1 MTIRPD
7 HDPRIDAAIDAVAR
21 NMTEG
26 APASDFNARVLA
38 RIRERRPGW
47 RSPWV
52 LPPLAAA
59 AVLLL
64 VLALDHARLAI
75 RPDTGRTG
83 APADLSGRSGGG
95 QSPAP
100 QSPPAGAAAPAQEP
114 GQHEQA
120 SDRPPA
126 PRFAPGRRPAPHGG
140 GRGKPDSRPTSA
152 PADAPAIASDVGVL
166 APAALDVESIAVDG
180 LARPESIVLQR
191 LEISSIALTPIGEGD
206 RP

>member
-1 MTIRPD
+1 MTRRSED
-7 HDPRIDAAIDAVAR
+7 DRRIDAAIDAVAR

-38 RIRERRPGW
+38 RIHERRPRW

-52 LPPLAAA
+52 LSPLAAA
-59 AVLLL
+59 AILLL
-64 VLALDHARLAI
+64 VLALDHARLAN

-114 GQHEQA
+114 GQHAQT
-120 SDRPPA
+120 SNRPPTT
-126 PRFAPGRRPAPHGG
+126 RFGPERRPAPQGG
-140 GRGKPDSRPTSA
+140 GREKPDSRPTSG

-166 APAALDVESIAVDG
+166 APPALDVESIAVDG
-180 LARPESIVLQR
+180 LGRPESIVLQR